1 MIINKKIND
10 TLSEISIKS
19 VEYGNSPESRR
30 LYMKRMLKIFNESL
44 SEEERIFF
52 LSYVLDNL
60 HYKNILIDPETMLTA
75 NNIKLRSFFLIFTV
89 ICLAEI
95 LVLFLFQKEIFFKD
109 GFKVVESLLKFM
121 SL

>member
-1 MIINKKIND
+1 MIINRKIND
-10 TLSEISIKS
+10 TLAEISLRSI
-19 VEYGNSPESRR
+19 EYSNSKESKRKYFKR
-30 LYMKRMLKIFNESL
+30 LLKIFNDTL
-44 SEEERIFF
+44 SEEERIF
-52 LSYVLDNL
+52 LVSYLLDNI

-75 NNIKLRSFFLIFTV
+75 NNIRLRTFFLAFTV

-121 SL
+121 TL

>member
-10 TLSEISIKS
+10 TLAEITVKSI
-19 VEYGNSPESRR
+19 EYSNNPESKR

-44 SEEERIFF
+44 SEEERIFIVA
-52 LSYVLDNL
+52 YMLDNL

-95 LVLFLFQKEIFFKD
+95 LVLFLVQKEIFFKG
-109 GFKVVESLLKFM
+109 GFKVVEDLLKFM